1 MNKTQTWINVLP
13 KHTWTGFYSPAGE
26 CLEVFMLAGYS
37 IENGA
42 AQLEFKT
49 HKISSVFTGMS
60 EANLGSG
67 LSARF
72 YVPIE
77 LHQVPGIGLSPK
89 LVYNFPRGCRIEEY
103 KPKYSS
109 SEERMYQK
117 ARKHEILQLKG

>member
-1 MNKTQTWINVLP
+1 MSKIQTWINVLP
-13 KHTWTGFYSPAGE
+13 KHIWTCFYSPAGAE
-26 CLEVFMLAGYS
+26 LEIFMLAGYS

-49 HKISSVFTGMS
+49 KKIDSLFTGMS
-60 EANLGSG
+60 EVKLGSG

-89 LVYNFPRGCRIEEY
+89 LVYTFPRGCRIEEY
-103 KPKYSS
+103 KPEYASP
-109 SEERMYQK
+109 EERLYQK
-117 ARKHEILQLKG
+117 ARRHEILQLKG